1 MSDYARMSFSLT
13 VSDNSDYSA
22 PYTSPTIDNDTFT
35 PSIVMGPLKV
45 SITTSSTPGINL
57 DTFTAATAARMVI
70 KNHDATNYVSVTC
83 RLMGDADD
91 AVLRVLPGHITSV
104 VIDPVTDLTL
114 DANTA
119 ACECTVMVAQ

>member
-1 MSDYARMSFSLT
+1 MTDFAKVSLALT

-22 PYTSPTIDNDTFT
+22 PYVAPTIDNDTFT
-35 PSIVMGPLKV
+35 PTTIMGPFKV
-45 SITTSSTPGINL
+45 SVTTSSTPILNL
-57 DTFTAATAARMVI
+57 DAFTAASAARLVI

-91 AVLRVLPGHITSV
+91 AVLRVLPGHITAV
-104 VIDPVTDLTL
+104 VIDPVTDLTM

-119 ACECTVMVAQ
+119 ACECTVAVLQ

>member
-1 MSDYARMSFSLT
+1 MT